1 MESLLSRIEPFF
13 TFQHPSL
20 AVVLVTLLAL
30 LGGYY
35 RFRVSPLLGKK
46 LPPGSLGFPL
56 VGESIGFMRAQK
68 IDKTK
73 QWIDK
78 RLVKYGPVFKTSLM
92 GSPVIV
98 LTGQAGNKFIF
109 SANDALGSNQPVSVA
124 RILGD
129 HSIFELD
136 GKRHKLVRGAMM
148 SFLRPESIQRFVGE
162 MDAIVKEQLL
172 QELKGKDSVQ
182 VVTMMKKVTFKVTC
196 SLLFGLPEGKEK
208 DALLEDFTI
217 ALKGAWA
224 IPIDFPGTIFRQACQ
239 ARDRITTVITKLVE
253 RRKKEMEEGKEAPR
267 EDVIS
272 SFLNLR
278 DEEDQ
283 SLTKDEMIDN
293 IVSMIIASH
302 DTSAIVLSLLL
313 RHLARDTHVYEAV
326 LEEQTEI
333 SKTKEG
339 KDGMLRWSN
348 VQKMKYTWRVAQEL
362 MRVTPPVFGNF
373 KRTTKDTSFG
383 GFDIP
388 KGWQVFWIACATHMD
403 EKIFEEPE
411 KFDPSRF
418 GNPSKSAPPYTY
430 IPFGAGPR
438 ACPGVD
444 FARIEIMLI
453 LHHLIINYKWTELIP
468 DEAITR
474 EPMPYPAMG
483 LPIKLHPRKDM
494 VNCN

>member
-13 TFQHPSL
+13 TFQQPLL

-35 RFRVSPLLGKK
+35 RFRVFPLLGKK
-46 LPPGSLGFPL
+46 LPPRSLGFPL
-56 VGESIGFMRAQK
+56 VG
-68 IDKTK
+68 
-73 QWIDK
+73 
-78 RLVKYGPVFKTSLM
+78 
-92 GSPVIV
+92 
-98 LTGQAGNKFIF
+98 QAGSKFIF

-124 RILGD
+124 RI
-129 HSIFELD
+129 
-136 GKRHKLVRGAMM
+136 
-148 SFLRPESIQRFVGE
+148 LRPESIQRFVGE

-224 IPIDFPGTIFRQACQ
+224 IPIDFPGTIFRQTCQ
-239 ARDRITTVITKLVE
+239 TRDRITTVITKLVE

-313 RHLARDTHVYEAV
+313 RHLAGDTHVYEAV

-339 KDGMLRWSN
+339 KDGMLRWSD
-348 VQKMKYTWRVAQEL
+348 VEKMKYTWRVAQEL

-373 KRTTKDTSFG
+373 KSTKDTSFG

-444 FARIEIMLI
+444 FARIEMMLI
-453 LHHLIINYKWTELIP
+453 LRHLIINSKWTELIP

-483 LPIKLHPRKDM
+483 LPIKLHPRKDICWFN
-494 VNCN
+494 VIPSLCTEQN

>member
-13 TFQHPSL
+13 TFQQPLL

-35 RFRVSPLLGKK
+35 RFRVFPLLGKK
-46 LPPGSLGFPL
+46 LPPRSLGFPL
-56 VGESIGFMRAQK
+56 V
-68 IDKTK
+68 
-73 QWIDK
+73 
-78 RLVKYGPVFKTSLM
+78 
-92 GSPVIV
+92 
-98 LTGQAGNKFIF
+98 GQAGNKFIF

-124 RILGD
+124 RI
-129 HSIFELD
+129 
-136 GKRHKLVRGAMM
+136 
-148 SFLRPESIQRFVGE
+148 LRPESIQRFVGE

-196 SLLFGLPEGKEK
+196 SLVFGLPE
-208 DALLEDFTI
+208 
-217 ALKGAWA
+217 
-224 IPIDFPGTIFRQACQ
+224 
-239 ARDRITTVITKLVE
+239 E

-313 RHLARDTHVYEAV
+313 RHLAGDTHVYEAV

-339 KDGMLRWSN
+339 KDGMLRWSD
-348 VQKMKYTWRVAQEL
+348 VEKMKYTWRVAQEL

-373 KRTTKDTSFG
+373 KSTKDTSFG

-444 FARIEIMLI
+444 FARIEMMLI
-453 LHHLIINYKWTELIP
+453 LRHLIINSKWTELIP

-483 LPIKLHPRKDM
+483 LPIKLHPRKDICWFN
-494 VNCN
+494 VIPSLCTEQN